1 MNVNVIRG
9 FCYLR
14 KKRGIGFGRVGKN
27 KAGLIAGPPDDI
39 RKSA

>member
-14 KKRGIGFGRVGKN
+14 KKRGSGSGAWE
-27 KAGLIAGPPDDI
+27 KAKRA
-39 RKSA
+39 